1 MTTAPPRLIRPRP
14 PPTRTRCRS
23 SPPNSSDSNLCTALA
38 FNAVHGAFAG
48 RTGFTVGTLDN
59 ASVFLPI
66 TLISTLPPRT
76 VDINGRFYARL
87 CVTTGQPNLA

>member
-1 MTTAPPRLIRPRP
+1 M
-14 PPTRTRCRS
+14 
-23 SPPNSSDSNLCTALA
+23 
-38 FNAVHGAFAG
+38 HGAFAG